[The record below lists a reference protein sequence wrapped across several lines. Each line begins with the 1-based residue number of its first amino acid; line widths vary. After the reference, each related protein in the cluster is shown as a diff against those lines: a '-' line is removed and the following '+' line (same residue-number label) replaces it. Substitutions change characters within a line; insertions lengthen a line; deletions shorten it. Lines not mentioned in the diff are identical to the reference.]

1 MWPCRELWGPGG
13 TWSSSWEHCVGHCV
27 GCRSQAA
34 RRERK
39 CGGPKL
45 GTQGA
50 ASRGFSF
57 QTLPAARSTARPTLE
72 PGRAGWAKGRGTPRG
87 QEGIPRALQEGDH
100 SESNAKIQSR
110 LRILPGGWGCG
121 QPWGREWVGPQAF
134 CSLPHPGISKAIEI
148 QAGISMGS
156 MTHSPQPPHNT
167 HQGIK
172 ASFLLSGASR
182 EEASRSGDCAFPQ
195 TPTTG
200 VHLYCQTQMR
210 DPDPMQ
216 TTGVLP
222 SHYRTEQ
229 GGPQVKDPLAHA
241 PLPTF

>member
-1 MWPCRELWGPGG
+1 MVFFLRA
-13 TWSSSWEHCVGHCV
+13 EHCVGHCV

-45 GTQGA
+45 GTQGV

-110 LRILPGGWGCG
+110 LGILPGGWGCG
-121 QPWGREWVGPQAF
+121 QPWGQEWVGPSGF
-134 CSLPHPGISKAIEI
+134 LLPSPSRNLQGHREI

-156 MTHSPQPPHNT
+156 MTHPPLPPPTHTKGSKPPSSCQGLPERGSLQKWGLRLSPNSDNWC
-167 HQGIK
+167 
-172 ASFLLSGASR
+172 ASLLSDTD
-182 EEASRSGDCAFPQ
+182 E
-195 TPTTG
+195 
-200 VHLYCQTQMR
+200 
-210 DPDPMQ
+210 
-216 TTGVLP
+216 
-222 SHYRTEQ
+222 
-229 GGPQVKDPLAHA
+229 GP
-241 PLPTF
+241 